1 MEFTSAR
8 LPLNFCFQTIVE
20 WMPPKCKKLYHPSLL
35 GEIKQLCVLGQS
47 FGHQIHRMQEGKF
60 SSIENI
66 HMMIASPALLQHMLH
81 ISRPLFTFLLYQHQ
95 KSRGLFGLQG
105 THLEKQIRVNGRKIG
120 TCSDYHNPKL
130 GYQNHESCQLSHLF
144 STVNR
149 IIHNQPEVIQ
159 YLKEQREKKG
169 IELIVAD
176 FHGEKKHTSFEE
188 QAHIVSRT
196 NIMIGIHGAGLNMFM
211 FLPFNSVVVEV
222 HVSQTEKQKNSKN
235 TVTHLGTGKY
245 LQEAARKKGGNLII
259 PPVWD
264 TLKRAIDIWY
274 DLNGGGNKKIVSTN
288 N

>member
-1 MEFTSAR
+1 M
-8 LPLNFCFQTIVE
+8 
-20 WMPPKCKKLYHPSLL
+20 
-35 GEIKQLCVLGQS
+35 
-47 FGHQIHRMQEGKF
+47 
-60 SSIENI
+60 
-66 HMMIASPALLQHMLH
+66 
-81 ISRPLFTFLLYQHQ
+81 
-95 KSRGLFGLQG
+95 
-105 THLEKQIRVNGRKIG
+105 
-120 TCSDYHNPKL
+120 
-130 GYQNHESCQLSHLF
+130 F